1 MTDPRVPISNGLSFA
16 VMVHH
21 QNHFDIC
28 LNAQPNTTFP
38 GTWLDSSSDLDHG
51 KIEPPSN
58 VTRITRSIRS
68 LSADGIPQIIYY
80 QAGVGSVGN
89 IANKLIGGLVGAG
102 IAENVREA
110 YTFIANNYE
119 RGDEIF
125 LLGFSR
131 GAFTSRSVGGLIGH
145 IGVMT
150 KKGLPSFPVVY
161 RVSTSDSPRLQ
172 MPRSRRN

>member
-1 MTDPRVPISNGLSFA
+1 MDPKVPILNGLLFA
-16 VMVHH
+16 VMV
-21 QNHFDIC
+21 QFSEPVAC
-28 LNAQPNTTFP
+28 LNAEFYNKFS
-38 GTWLDSSSDLDHG
+38 GTWLDSSSGLDHG
-51 KIEPPSN
+51 KIDPPSN

-68 LSADGIPQIIYY
+68 ISADDIPQIIYY

-89 IANKLIGGLVGAG
+89 VANKLIGGLVGAG
-102 IAENVREA
+102 LAENVREA

-119 RGDEIF
+119 RGDEIL

-131 GAFTSRSVGGLIGH
+131 GAFTARSVGGLIGH

-161 RVSTSDSPRLQ
+161 RVSTSDSLYKGNA
-172 MPRSRRN
+172 MI